1 MTKPRYSSGASIGYA
16 YEEKKSG
23 SFWRFDE
30 RYYEHGVG
38 TLYERFCY
46 AMTII
51 VDRLHAECVALY
63 DIKDPRFESL
73 SDVQRRSTTFE
84 VFLSGA
90 VDEIF
95 KRGRT
100 RDMGWSD
107 SVQEYC
113 GQDYTSDEFE
123 SFWARHQ
130 KLLSDITSLRNTYKP
145 EERTYLHGFT
155 DRDYDEDDDD
165 KSWNL
170 DCVFM
175 MRVCSTISSVTD
187 VEKFLGRT
195 KRDYLPIIIKAFM
208 TTPKTDFFAPNPW
221 WQFWKRGKG

>member
-1 MTKPRYSSGASIGYA
+1 L
-16 YEEKKSG
+16 KS
-23 SFWRFDE
+23 FL
-30 RYYEHGVG
+30 VG
-38 TLYERFCY
+38 QL
-46 AMTII
+46 M
-51 VDRLHAECVALY
+51 
-63 DIKDPRFESL
+63 KSL
-73 SDVQRRSTTFE
+73 SVELATWVGLIRFRNI
-84 VFLSGA
+84 A
-90 VDEIF
+90 VN
-95 KRGRT
+95 
-100 RDMGWSD
+100 
-107 SVQEYC
+107 
-113 GQDYTSDEFE
+113 YTSDEFE

-130 KLLSDITSLRNTYKP
+130 KLLSDITSLRDTYKP

>member
-1 MTKPRYSSGASIGYA
+1 
-16 YEEKKSG
+16 
-23 SFWRFDE
+23 
-30 RYYEHGVG
+30 
-38 TLYERFCY
+38 
-46 AMTII
+46 
-51 VDRLHAECVALY
+51 
-63 DIKDPRFESL
+63 
-73 SDVQRRSTTFE
+73 
-84 VFLSGA
+84 
-90 VDEIF
+90 
-95 KRGRT
+95 
-100 RDMGWSD
+100 MGWSD

-208 TTPKTDFFAPNPW
+208 TTPKTDFLLQTRGGSFGSVERASTVARPNQ
-221 WQFWKRGKG
+221 QFGLSIFKTALQSHLLDQPDGG